1 MECQQRLAECQQELK
16 QARNLLNEHRSTLNS
31 ISEACRHSRKIA
43 YAMLQVSASNHLL
56 N

>member
-16 QARNLLNEHRSTLNS
+16 QARSLLNEHRLTLNS

-43 YAMLQVSASNHLL
+43 YTMLQVS
-56 N
+56 